1 MKPIQ
6 LSEIKD
12 LVQYEKERKELREHV
27 IAIKK
32 LRRISVGPNMTFV
45 FENRETVLFQI
56 QEMARTER
64 LVHDEAI
71 QHEIDVYNQLIPA
84 DHEISATL
92 LIEITDKDL
101 IKPILD
107 SLIGL
112 GYNSVYFKIGDH
124 EITTQFDEAQA
135 AQDRI
140 SAVQYLKWKLTDED
154 VQNMRSP
161 HTPVSLVLRHR
172 NYDYTAPLTED
183 QREALL
189 EDLTESI

>member
-1 MKPIQ
+1 MKPIE
-6 LSEIKD
+6 LNEIKD
-12 LVQYEKERKELREHV
+12 LVAYEKIRKQSREHV
-27 IAIKK
+27 IEIKK
-32 LRRISVGPNMTFV
+32 LRRISVGPNLTFV

-71 QHEIDVYNQLIPA
+71 QYEIDVYNQLVPG

-92 LIEITDKDL
+92 LIEITDKAQ

-112 GYNSVYFKIGDH
+112 GYNSVFFRIGDH
-124 EITTQFDEAQA
+124 EITTQFDEGQA
-135 AQDRI
+135 AEDRI
-140 SAVQYLKWKLTDED
+140 SAVQYLKWKLSDDD
-154 VQNMRSP
+154 VQALRSP
-161 HTPVSLVLRHR
+161 HTLAQLIVRHR
-172 NYDYTAPLTED
+172 NYDFATTLTED

-189 EDLTESI
+189 EDLAESI